1 MELDRL
7 QAFWRALVEGQELDP
22 EDPDTRWTSALSA
35 LRDLMHAA
43 YVTVGVAAPGQ
54 VTRTTLVGHVLHRRH
69 SERLVGVAARPA
81 SDVLIENRLSSR
93 TAFRTR
99 ADGYPGI
106 RVAGFAFAP
115 VPRRR
120 SENRS
125 WLVVGRRDR
134 DPVMRASHRALLTQA
149 ARGIG
154 ILLDNEA
161 LVSEYEHLAMTDALT
176 LIPNYRFL
184 RLTLARELA
193 RANRHGEIFTVVMV
207 DVDNLKKYNAQ
218 HGHLAGSELL
228 QQLAQLLQSEI
239 RATDV
244 VAKYGGDE
252 FLLILPRTDSEGGLI
267 LSERIRRRI
276 AHSLRGRG
284 GERLSCSFG
293 VAGFPQDGRNF
304 ESLISAADHAL
315 FTAKEE
321 GRNLVVASLP
331 STTPSGLSGRTVEVI
346 SPRGRSLRRTGT
358 SAERKGKAG
367 PQTTGKK
374 KRRSRAA

>member
-1 MELDRL
+1 
-7 QAFWRALVEGQELDP
+7 
-22 EDPDTRWTSALSA
+22 
-35 LRDLMHAA
+35 MHAA

-176 LIPNYRFL
+176 LIPNYTAFFASRS
-184 RLTLARELA
+184 RAA
-193 RANRHGEIFTVVMV
+193 RAGESPRRDLHRGDGGCRQSQEVQC
-207 DVDNLKKYNAQ
+207 AARPSGGQ
-218 HGHLAGSELL
+218 RASPAAG
-228 QQLAQLLQSEI
+228 AALQSEI

-293 VAGFPQDGRNF
+293 WPG
-304 ESLISAADHAL
+304 S
-315 FTAKEE
+315 
-321 GRNLVVASLP
+321 
-331 STTPSGLSGRTVEVI
+331 
-346 SPRGRSLRRTGT
+346 RRMDGT
-358 SAERKGKAG
+358 SRV
-367 PQTTGKK
+367 
-374 KRRSRAA
+374 